1 MLHYFDLRI
10 ALLAKHAQ
18 HIVVIHFPIALFC
31 AAFLFDAAGYFRKR
45 PMLTAVGYYNLIFAA
60 AASIAAAGTGIAA
73 WQLIYDGGPL
83 RGVLK
88 YHLVS
93 AVLTVCG
100 ICGLALYRFRL
111 NRTPDAQPG
120 RTYLALA
127 FAVMLG
133 VVITAHLGGIL
144 SGVVPLAE

>member
-1 MLHYFDLRI
+1 MFHYFDLKV

-31 AAFLFDAAGYFRKR
+31 AAFLFDLAGYIRR
-45 PMLTAVGYYNLIFAA
+45 RRLLTMVAYYNLIFAA
-60 AASIAAAGTGIAA
+60 AASLAAAGTGIAA

-83 RGVLK
+83 RGVLL

-100 ICGLALYRFRL
+100 VCGLALYRFRL
-111 NRTPDAQPG
+111 HRTPDEQPG
-120 RTYLALA
+120 RVYLGLA
-127 FAVMLG
+127 FAVLLG

-144 SGVVPLAE
+144 SGVVPLAD